1 MSCFMETSR
10 VKPAPKQPPRHKAE
24 FSRATTR
31 LFCTSSRR
39 VPLPKPP
46 KGKRPLVSCCP
57 RPKGKVLHKLCLQ
70 PHAFP
75 QRRIGSAAA
84 GIERTGSGCVHFFFF
99 FCSCEAQSRSVSFF
113 LPCTKAGCLKGNS
126 LPLWQ
131 ALNQLF
137 AGLRGGRGTFTQP
150 FSPGCR
156 SPSLPIKSHFLH
168 SMHEARPRRHTRYCG

>member
-1 MSCFMETSR
+1 M
-10 VKPAPKQPPRHKAE
+10 
-24 FSRATTR
+24 
-31 LFCTSSRR
+31 L
-39 VPLPKPP
+39 LPEPP

-75 QRRIGSAAA
+75 QCRIGSAAA

-99 FCSCEAQSRSVSFF
+99 FFCSCKARSRSVSFF
-113 LPCTKAGCLKGNS
+113 LRCTKAGCLKGNS